1 MLPIINQFAPPPPTA
16 SRSPWPMVFGIGC
29 VIVVLFTAWMI
40 WRVQSAVTT
49 MTSSENRPLADAVMM
64 VTLADE
70 EVIRSSA
77 QRISAADL
85 VAAPASYD
93 RKWIAVTG
101 QVSWLQNPGGDPI
114 GQAQAQPDE
123 QVVYWLEGPVVVID
137 TSDMLPV
144 ADAGATVVAWGRP
157 ILVKVDKLG
166 LSNAGQQQLAG
177 MAGGTA
183 SEVPLI
189 IAKWV
194 EIP

>member
-1 MLPIINQFAPPPPTA
+1 
-16 SRSPWPMVFGIGC
+16 MVFGIGC
-29 VIVVLFTAWMI
+29 VIIVVFTAWMI